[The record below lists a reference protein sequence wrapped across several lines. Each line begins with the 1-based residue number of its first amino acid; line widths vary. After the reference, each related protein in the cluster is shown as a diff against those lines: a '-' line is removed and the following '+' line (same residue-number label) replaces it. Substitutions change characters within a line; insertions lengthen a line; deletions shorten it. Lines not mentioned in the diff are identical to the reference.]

1 MTWVI
6 ATNVLLGYAVGIS
19 DIRVTF
25 GPPDSTQERDCLQK
39 IYSVGQDLAAG
50 FAGSVEI
57 GFAMIG
63 SLQKALKL
71 EDRSLAWN
79 PSSIAEQ
86 WPSRARR
93 IFNRY
98 PAAQRQLGSQLILIG
113 A

>member
-19 DIRVTF
+19 DIRIMF
-25 GPPDSTQERDCLQK
+25 GPPDSRQERDCLQK

-50 FAGSVEI
+50 FAGSVEM

-71 EDRSLAWN
+71 EDRSLAG
-79 PSSIAEQ
+79 E
-86 WPSRARR
+86 
-93 IFNRY
+93 
-98 PAAQRQLGSQLILIG
+98 
-113 A
+113 